1 MSADTQPEEDTFLGA
16 IDTVTGSSNPWT
28 TDILLNGESLQFK
41 VDTGADV
48 TVIPVRSYSEN
59 RDGPLSSPDKT
70 LSGH

>member
-48 TVIPVRSYSEN
+48 TVIPVRFYSEN
-59 RDGPLSSPDKT
+59 RDGPLNIEWT
-70 LSGH
+70 N